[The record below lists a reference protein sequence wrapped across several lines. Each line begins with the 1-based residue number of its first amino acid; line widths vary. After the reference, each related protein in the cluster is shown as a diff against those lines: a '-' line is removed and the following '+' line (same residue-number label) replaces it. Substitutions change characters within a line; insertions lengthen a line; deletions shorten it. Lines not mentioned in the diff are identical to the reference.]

1 MADNFFVST
10 LKFSLTDDIS
20 VHLGKISYNFD
31 SLFDKL
37 SKSEKA
43 FSTVGLIAG
52 KKLISQTKESIKDYA
67 ELEQDIVS
75 LGIAL
80 DVTNEEASSLVSS
93 FSILKNSIP
102 LEDIRKFVIELASAS
117 NKGKELSKNS
127 QFIESILKVSQAKGL
142 GLDKL
147 LDFSVALSKAY
158 GNLSPD
164 EMTGIIT
171 DLATLSTKAVEGI
184 SSVTTKG
191 LQELNH
197 YKVDIQKLIPLLG
210 TLQEFTTSAGSGLE
224 TILSVFGD
232 LQGDKGA
239 LAYAALGIQGDR
251 NFTEE
256 YSKIRKDYPEGIV
269 PQEIADMLSK
279 NWKDGMRKL
288 IEREGGDIFKAVTV
302 LFKNLKKIQ
311 KETSNTY
318 LIDTLGQEKI
328 AILNIL
334 SSKDVQDYYKDAI
347 EKKKDSEKILEEQ
360 FNRRQE
366 TLNATFSD
374 TGKLITQLSEQFGE
388 FASKLLYVKEVFSEV
403 NDFLRNFVKEE
414 EKEKKYV
421 PKVAQ
426 YINPLGAST
435 IAAEYL
441 SDKFG
446 KEIDDLSEKGRNLL
460 GIENVFDLKNMQFIP
475 RQSKQPGIDDTKNN
489 SSIPSTNKSEGT
501 IPAGTFNYSPIINI
515 STDNQSLKN
524 DVSALLDSD
533 KQEFYTQSKRLIWG

>member
-1 MADNFFVST
+1 M
-10 LKFSLTDDIS
+10 
-20 VHLGKISYNFD
+20 
-31 SLFDKL
+31 
-37 SKSEKA
+37 
-43 FSTVGLIAG
+43 
-52 KKLISQTKESIKDYA
+52 
-67 ELEQDIVS
+67 
-75 LGIAL
+75 
-80 DVTNEEASSLVSS
+80 
-93 FSILKNSIP
+93 
-102 LEDIRKFVIELASAS
+102 
-117 NKGKELSKNS
+117 SKNS

-184 SSVTTKG
+184 SSVTTQS
-191 LQELNH
+191 LQEL
-197 YKVDIQKLIPLLG
+197 KVYGADIQKLIPLLG
-210 TLQEFTTSAGSGLE
+210 TLQEFTGSSTEGMSKLMS
-224 TILSVFGD
+224 TIGN
-232 LQGDKGA
+232 LQGEKGK
-239 LAYAALGIQGDR
+239 LLYASLGIQGDK

-256 YSKIRKDYPEGIV
+256 YFKIMSKFPQGVAPE
-269 PQEIADMLSK
+269 EIARALSK
-279 NWKDGMRKL
+279 NWLQGFKKL
-288 IEREGGDIFKAVTV
+288 VEREGGDTYKAISALYRNINKLT
-302 LFKNLKKIQ
+302 KEQSSTYKI
-311 KETSNTY
+311 E
-318 LIDTLGQEKI
+318 TLGQEGI
-328 AILNIL
+328 AFLESLTGKEAASFYENSI
-334 SSKDVQDYYKDAI
+334 
-347 EKKKDSEKILEEQ
+347 KKTKDSEKILEEQ